1 MATLADVIRSKRKS
15 GQSRTGSFFGSLK
28 DKLKEK
34 IDPRQIFNQT
44 GILTSLFPSL
54 KAYKAKGVGE
64 ETGKL
69 IQRRTTELSNSPQS
83 MGEGMDLS
91 VVEKNTRISA
101 VNSMALPGLSRD
113 VNVMRQNISKLVKV
127 VGLKPETKA
136 DNFFKKSSER
146 EKEYESKFKTRPK
159 LTGPNTT
166 LSDEEEKSKG
176 FLGSL
181 LSIVGGL
188 IKAVTTTI
196 GKIFS
201 TLFTLLQGLVTSL
214 FTTLKVVL
222 TTVITSLFGL
232 FKTSI
237 GKLLKSLGKVFSLMG
252 AGGLATII
260 KAVISSK
267 VVLAALALLVLAEFF
282 RKRLLNKEKES
293 FLFNELHRKKLSG
306 EMNEDEN
313 KIYNE
318 LRAKGHKTKEERFMR
333 ESYAGQTGQKEFQ
346 DFVGVMRSQLSFK
359 EGNRFYLNDKE
370 LYDKYGADSKTIDE
384 WLRAGAVESLG
395 EVEERLINPSM
406 QADPVG
412 EQISPGVQVNEV
424 GKAYN
429 KFLDGDL
436 ATKAKPF
443 VDYTTS
449 GVVTYAPRAPVT
461 TTQENNSGS
470 LLNSG
475 FEEFQSLSDE
485 SVNTSVTNLTIP
497 SESTPSTG
505 GGGTRQP
512 LPDTINHDLPDLPA
526 YTGKAG
532 AWT

>member
-1 MATLADVIRSKRKS
+1 L
-15 GQSRTGSFFGSLK
+15 
-28 DKLKEK
+28 
-34 IDPRQIFNQT
+34 FNQS
-44 GILTSLFPSL
+44 GILTALFPSL

-69 IQRRTTELSNSPQS
+69 IQRRTAELSNSPQS
-83 MGEGMDLS
+83 MNGGMDLS
-91 VVEKNTRISA
+91 VIEQNTKMSA

-136 DNFFKKSSER
+136 DRFFKKSSER

-166 LSDEEEKSKG
+166 ISDEEEKSKG

-282 RKRLLNKEKES
+282 RRRLLNKEKES

-306 EMNEDEN
+306 EMNEDEST
-313 KIYNE
+313 IYNE

-333 ESYAGQTGQKEFQ
+333 ESYEGQTGQKEFQ
-346 DFVGVMRSQLSFK
+346 DFVGVMSSQLSFK
-359 EGNRFYLNDKE
+359 EGNRFYLTNEE
-370 LYDKYGADSKTIDE
+370 LYDKYGADRETIDE

-412 EQISPGVQVNEV
+412 EQISPGVQVNKV
-424 GKAYN
+424 GKAYYN
-429 KFLDGDL
+429 ERLDGKL
-436 ATKAKPF
+436 AQKAEPF
-443 VDYTTS
+443 VEQAV
-449 GVVTYAPRAPVT
+449 GVVTDAPRASVAP
-461 TTQENNSGS
+461 TQENNSGS
-470 LLNSG
+470 QLDSRTLDLGMLS
-475 FEEFQSLSDE
+475 EETGSYTNIQS
-485 SVNTSVTNLTIP
+485 VTIP
-497 SESTPSTG
+497 SQSTSSTG
-505 GGGTRQP
+505 GGATRQTI
-512 LPDTINHDLPDLPA
+512 PDVINPVRPSL
-526 YTGKAG
+526 AG
-532 AWT
+532 GWT

>member
-34 IDPRQIFNQT
+34 VDPRQIFNQT

-64 ETGKL
+64 ETGKM
-69 IQRRTTELSNSPQS
+69 IQRRTAELATSPQS
-83 MGEGMDLS
+83 MGGGMDLS
-91 VVEKNTRISA
+91 VIEQNTKISA

-113 VNVMRQNISKLVKV
+113 INVMRQNISKLVKV
-127 VGLKPETKA
+127 VGLKSETKA
-136 DNFFKKSSER
+136 DRFFKNSSER

-159 LTGPNTT
+159 LTGPSTT
-166 LSDEEEKSKG
+166 ISDEEEKSKG

-201 TLFTLLQGLVTSL
+201 TLFSLLQGLVTSL
-214 FTTLKVVL
+214 FSTLKIVL

-260 KAVISSK
+260 KAVIFNK
-267 VVLAALALLVLAEFF
+267 IVLAAIVMRILAELF
-282 RKRLLNKEKES
+282 RRNMLNKEKEAT
-293 FLFNELHRKKLSG
+293 LFNELHLRKLSG
-306 EMNEDEN
+306 EMDEDES

-359 EGNRFYLNDKE
+359 EGNRFYLTDKE
-370 LYDKYGADSKTIDE
+370 FYEKYGADKGTVDD

-406 QADPVG
+406 QPDPVG
-412 EQISPGVQVNEV
+412 EQISPGVQVNEK

-429 KFLDGDL
+429 QGIDGKL
-436 ATKAKPF
+436 PTKAEPF
-443 VDYTTS
+443 VDTAV
-449 GVVTYAPRAPVT
+449 GLVTDAPNLTPT
-461 TTQENNSGS
+461 NTQENNSGS
-470 LLNSG
+470 RLDSG
-475 FEEFQSLSDE
+475 TLDLGMLSEEAGSYTNIQSI
-485 SVNTSVTNLTIP
+485 NLPTQETA
-497 SESTPSTG
+497 SNAGGGYRQCLPSTINPGCPAFTGMAG
-505 GGGTRQP
+505 G
-512 LPDTINHDLPDLPA
+512 
-526 YTGKAG
+526 
-532 AWT
+532 

>member
-28 DKLKEK
+28 DKLKET

-64 ETGKL
+64 ETGKM
-69 IQRRTTELSNSPQS
+69 IQRRTTELSTAPQS
-83 MGEGMDLS
+83 VSEMDLS
-91 VVEKNTRISA
+91 VIEKNTKISA

-113 VNVMRQNISKLVKV
+113 VNVMRQNISKLVKI

-136 DNFFKKSSER
+136 DRFFKKSAER
-146 EKEYESKFKTRPK
+146 EKEFESKFKTRPK

-166 LSDEEEKSKG
+166 ISDEEEKSKG

-188 IKAVTTTI
+188 IKAITTTI

-214 FTTLKVVL
+214 FTTLKIVL

-260 KAVISSK
+260 RAVISSK
-267 VVLAALALLVLAEFF
+267 VVLAAIVLRVLAELF
-282 RKRLLNKEKES
+282 RRNMLNKEKEAT
-293 FLFNELHRKKLSG
+293 LFNELHLRKLSG
-306 EMNEDEN
+306 EMDEDES

-333 ESYAGQTGQKEFQ
+333 ESYGDSKTEQKKFQ
-346 DFVGVMRSQLSFK
+346 DFVGVMRHQLSVK
-359 EGNRFYLNDKE
+359 KGNRFYLTDKE
-370 LYDKYGADSKTIDE
+370 FYEKYGADKGTVDE
-384 WLRAGAVESLG
+384 WLRAGAIESLG
-395 EVEERLINPSM
+395 EVEERLTNPSL
-406 QADPVG
+406 QPDLVG
-412 EQISPGVQVNEV
+412 EQIGPGVQVNRK
-424 GKAYN
+424 GKPYN
-429 KFLDGDL
+429 QPIDGNL
-436 ATKAKPF
+436 PTKAEPF
-443 VDYTTS
+443 VEQAV
-449 GVVTYAPRAPVT
+449 GLVTDAPTPSN
-461 TTQENNSGS
+461 TQENNSGS
-470 LLNSG
+470 RLDSG
-475 FEEFQSLSDE
+475 FEEFQKLSVDSE
-485 SVNTSVTNLTIP
+485 NISVTNLDL
-497 SESTPSTG
+497 SSTTNSSND
-505 GGGTRQP
+505 GGTVRARISSVINPDYPP
-512 LPDTINHDLPDLPA
+512 LPGMA
-526 YTGKAG
+526 
-532 AWT
+532 